1 MEYPGGTRQYLK
13 RKNQLSLELAKKAR
27 QMNNDAF
34 QPFLSVSQLCL
45 LVITIRILIYTKAFL
60 YFLFKFHRIR
70 TTHHGVL

>member
-34 QPFLSVSQLCL
+34 QPFL
-45 LVITIRILIYTKAFL
+45 
-60 YFLFKFHRIR
+60 
-70 TTHHGVL
+70 